1 MPERKGR
8 YIVIIL
14 LILLGLSGWR
24 TLTSEQARRR
34 MSSSFDEAQATIAQL
49 QSEHGALTAEL
60 SGARQ
65 TIAGNEK
72 TMNTMQQQLQLVQE
86 RLDATATQLATLRH
100 DHEALQS
107 ENLEMA
113 QRMDSLQAEKLALE
127 QRLSSLKELRLAI
140 RDVKH
145 KLWVQRWASWH
156 ARIDQQR
163 VIDQQQLVSGNRGYV
178 IQKGQSTLGAATTTR
193 LQVHVLEP
201 ETP

>member
-34 MSSSFDEAQATIAQL
+34 MSSGYDQAQATIAQL
-49 QSEHGALTAEL
+49 QSERGALTAEL
-60 SGARQ
+60 GGARQ
-65 TIAGNEK
+65 TIAGNEQ
-72 TMNTMQQQLQLVQE
+72 TLSTLQQQLQLVQE
-86 RLDATATQLATLRH
+86 RLDNTATQLATLRH
-100 DHEALQS
+100 EHDALQG
-107 ENLEMA
+107 EHREMA
-113 QRMDSLQAEKLALE
+113 QRMDTLQTEKLALE
-127 QRLSSLKELRLAI
+127 RRLSSLKELRLAI

-145 KLWVQRWASWH
+145 HLWVQRWASWH
-156 ARIDQQR
+156 ARIDEQR
-163 VIDQQQLVSGNRGYV
+163 VRDQQQLAAGNRGYV
-178 IQKGQSTLGAATTTR
+178 VRKGQSTLGATPR

>member
-34 MSSSFDEAQATIAQL
+34 MSSNYDQAQATIAQL
-49 QSEHGALTAEL
+49 QSEHGALTTEL
-60 SGARQ
+60 QGARE

-72 TMNTMQQQLQLVQE
+72 TLSTLQEQLQLVQN

-100 DHEALQS
+100 EHEALQG
-107 ENLEMA
+107 EHLEMA
-113 QRMDSLQAEKLALE
+113 QRMDALQQEKVALE

-156 ARIDQQR
+156 ARIDAQR
-163 VIDQQQLVSGNRGYV
+163 AFDQQQLASGNRGYV
-178 IQKGQSTLGAATTTR
+178 IRKGQSTLGAAPR